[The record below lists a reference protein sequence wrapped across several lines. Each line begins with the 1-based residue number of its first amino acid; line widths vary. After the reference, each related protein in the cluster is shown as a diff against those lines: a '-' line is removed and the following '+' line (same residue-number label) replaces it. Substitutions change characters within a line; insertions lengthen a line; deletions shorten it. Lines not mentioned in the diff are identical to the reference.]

1 MPWRR
6 RRVTQVDQTPPP
18 PPPTGRYV
26 EEHVAEPP
34 PAPRRPLLW
43 PWLLLLLLLVGTGI
57 ALAYVL
63 TRDDDNPSSADRV
76 PAVVGLTEAVAVDRL
91 RSEGYPA
98 DTRRTVDPARVGK
111 VVRQTPSAGAELE
124 PGKAVVIVVARR
136 PNTVDVPR
144 VVGLEVADAFERV
157 QAAKLR
163 AQSIEVFAR
172 QAKGRVIRQRPPAG
186 AEARRGATVVLSV
199 SKGPQLVAVP
209 PVIGQTEAEA
219 TAALRRVGLRANL
232 VPVPSPGPE
241 GTVTAQNPKGGVRA
255 PKGSTV
261 RLNVSTGP
269 QPDGSGS
276 TQTVPTTGEATV
288 PNVVGSRDTDASAR
302 LQAAG
307 FRVSST
313 PVSST
318 RPAGTVLTQ
327 SPAGGTSTTRGSTV
341 RITVSGGRQVRTV
354 PDVVGETETAAD
366 RILRD
371 AGFTVR
377 VVDRPVTDPAQ
388 DGLVVQQ
395 DPRAGTRVQGTTQVT
410 IHVGRLA

>member
-6 RRVTQVDQTPPP
+6 RRVTQVDQVP
-18 PPPTGRYV
+18 
-26 EEHVAEPP
+26 
-34 PAPRRPLLW
+34 PRRPQLW

-57 ALAYVL
+57 ALAYFL
-63 TRDDDNPSSADRV
+63 TRDDDKSSTANRV
-76 PAVVGLTEAVAVDRL
+76 PVVVGLSEAVAVDRL

-98 DTRRTVDPARVGK
+98 DMRRAVNASQVGRVL
-111 VVRQTPSAGAELE
+111 RQIPSAGAELE
-124 PGKAVVIVVARR
+124 HGNTVVIIVARR

-144 VVGLEVADAFERV
+144 VVGLDVADAFERV
-157 QAAKLR
+157 QAAGLR
-163 AQSIEVFAR
+163 AKSVEVFAR

-186 AEARRGATVVLSV
+186 AEARRGAMVVLSV

-209 PVIGQTEAEA
+209 PVIGQTEAAA
-219 TAALRRVGLRANL
+219 TAALRRVGLRVNIAR
-232 VPVPSPGPE
+232 VPSESPAR
-241 GTVTAQNPKGGVRA
+241 TVIAQRPQGGARA

-261 RLNVSTGP
+261 RLNVATPPSAG
-269 QPDGSGS
+269 GS

-288 PNVVGSRDTDASAR
+288 PNVVDSRDTDAVAR

-327 SPAGGTSTTRGSTV
+327 SPAGGTSASRGSTV
-341 RITVSGGRQVRTV
+341 RITVSGGRRVRTV
-354 PDVVGETETAAD
+354 PDVVGETEAAAD

-377 VVDRPVTDPAQ
+377 AVDRPVTDPTRE
-388 DGLVVQQ
+388 GLVVEQ
-395 DPRAGTRVQGTTQVT
+395 DPRAGARVQGTTRVT
-410 IHVGRLA
+410 IYVGRLA

>member
-6 RRVTQVDQTPPP
+6 RRVTQVDQT
-18 PPPTGRYV
+18 
-26 EEHVAEPP
+26 P

-43 PWLLLLLLLVGTGI
+43 PWLLLLLLLVATGI
-57 ALAYVL
+57 GLAYFL
-63 TRDDDNPSSADRV
+63 TRDDDASSSANRV
-76 PAVVGLTEAVAVDRL
+76 PVVIGLSEAIAVDRL

-98 DTRRTVDPARVGK
+98 DVRRAVNASVVGK
-111 VVRQTPSAGAELE
+111 VLRQMPIGGAELE
-124 PGKAVVIVVARR
+124 PGQTVVIVVARR

-144 VVGLEVADAFERV
+144 VVGLDVADAFERV
-157 QAAKLR
+157 QAAGLR
-163 AQSIEVFAR
+163 ARSVDLFAR
-172 QAKGRVIRQRPPAG
+172 QAKGRVVRQRPPAG

-209 PVIGQTEAEA
+209 SVLGQTEADA
-219 TAALRRVGLRANL
+219 TAALRRVGLRVNIAR
-232 VPVPSPGPE
+232 VPSESPA
-241 GTVTAQNPKGGVRA
+241 GTVIAQRPQGGARA

-261 RLNVSTGP
+261 RLNIATGP
-269 QPDGSGS
+269 QAGGS

-318 RPAGTVLTQ
+318 RPSGTVLTQ
-327 SPAGGTSTTRGSTV
+327 SPLAGNVATRGSTV
-341 RITVSGGRQVRTV
+341 RITVSAGRQVRTV
-354 PDVVGETETAAD
+354 PDVVGETEVAAD
-366 RILRD
+366 RILRN

-377 VVDRPVTDPAQ
+377 VVDRAVADPTQ
-388 DGLVVQQ
+388 DGLVVEQ
-395 DPRAGTRVQGTTQVT
+395 DPRAGGRVQGTTRVT
-410 IHVGRLA
+410 IFVGRQA

>member
-1 MPWRR
+1 VPWRR
-6 RRVTQVDQTPPP
+6 RRVTQVDHT
-18 PPPTGRYV
+18 
-26 EEHVAEPP
+26 P

-57 ALAYVL
+57 GLAYFL
-63 TRDDDNPSSADRV
+63 TRDDDESSSADRV
-76 PAVVGLTEAVAVDRL
+76 PVVIGLSEALAVDRL

-98 DTRRTVDPARVGK
+98 DVRRAVNASVVGK
-111 VVRQTPSAGAELE
+111 VLRQMPIGGAELE
-124 PGKAVVIVVARR
+124 PGQTVVIVVARR

-157 QAAKLR
+157 QAAGLR
-163 AQSIEVFAR
+163 ARSVDMFAR
-172 QAKGRVIRQRPPAG
+172 QAKGRVVRQRPPAG

-209 PVIGQTEAEA
+209 SVMGQTEADA
-219 TAALRRVGLRANL
+219 TAALRRVGLRVNIAR
-232 VPVPSPGPE
+232 VPAPGPSPE
-241 GTVTAQNPKGGVRA
+241 GTVVAQNPKGGVRA

-261 RLNVSTGP
+261 RLNIAAVPAG
-269 QPDGSGS
+269 GS
-276 TQTVPTTGEATV
+276 TQTVPTTGEAPV
-288 PNVVGSRDTDASAR
+288 PNVVGSRDTDAVAR

-327 SPAGGTSTTRGSTV
+327 SPAGGTTATRGSTV

-354 PDVVGETETAAD
+354 PDVVGETEAAAD

-377 VVDRPVTDPAQ
+377 VVDRSVTDPGRQ
-388 DGLVVQQ
+388 GLVVEQ
-395 DPRAGTRVQGTTQVT
+395 DPAAGTRVQGTTLVT
-410 IHVGRLA
+410 IYVGRLA